1 MQSMNGTASYG
12 ATTRWVL
19 TAVLIIGLLVGAWI
33 VRGILLLAFAS
44 VILVVLITM
53 PTRPLI
59 RRGLDRR
66 LATIISLVFIFASI
80 ILLILAAF
88 PTLVR
93 QFNEL
98 ATTIIPQGINALI
111 RRWSSGEIQEQFP
124 FLQGI
129 TTADI
134 ENTVN
139 SLSNQL
145 GAAIPQLGVQVLPV
159 LGGVADTILSL
170 LIVIFL
176 SVYFLADP
184 KMHQEGVVVLF
195 PPAYRYRVREIIA
208 RLDATLRGWLRATII
223 SMAFVLV
230 GTWFGMT
237 LLGIREAAALGV
249 LTGLLSFIPNFG
261 PIFALIP
268 SIAVGLVQT
277 PQDIGWIIVII
288 YGVSF
293 VQSQVVTP
301 LLVQESIQ
309 LPPVLVLM
317 GQIIAG
323 AFLGFIG
330 IVLAVPIT
338 AILMVLVQEVYVKD
352 ILGDKPPASEA
363 APVPRSE
370 ILLPERA
377 STIAP
382 TDPLQAG

>member
-1 MQSMNGTASYG
+1 M
-12 ATTRWVL
+12 

-33 VRGILLLAFAS
+33 VRGILLLALAS

-53 PTRPLI
+53 PTRPLV
-59 RRGLDRR
+59 RRGVDRR

-80 ILLILAAF
+80 IILILAAF

-93 QFNEL
+93 QFNAL
-98 ATTIIPQGINALI
+98 ATTIIPQGINTLI
-111 RRWSSGEIQEQFP
+111 RQWSSGEIQERFP

-134 ENTVN
+134 ENTLN
-139 SLSNQL
+139 SLFSQL

-176 SVYFLADP
+176 SVYFLANP
-184 KMHQEGVVVLF
+184 KMHQEGVIVLF
-195 PPAYRYRVREIIA
+195 PPNYRYRVREIIT
-208 RLDATLRGWLRATII
+208 RLDLTLRGWLRATII

-268 SIAVGLVQT
+268 SVAVGLVQT
-277 PQDIGWIIVII
+277 PQDIGWIVVII

-293 VQSQVVTP
+293 VQSQVLTP

-330 IVLAVPIT
+330 IMLAVPIT

-352 ILGDKPPASEA
+352 ILGDKQPASEA
-363 APVPRSE
+363 VPESKTE

-377 STIAP
+377 
-382 TDPLQAG
+382 GG